1 MISLTR
7 FQCNVS
13 ANWRFGI
20 LALFFCVLFGRL
32 GMWQLARADEKKQM
46 LAMQHQRATEI
57 AIDWHSGETL
67 PLQYQPIHVHGHFS
81 PITLLLDNQHYQ
93 HQFGYNVLSPLI
105 LDKGDVVLV
114 DRGWV
119 PGHANRDDIPEIT
132 TPSTVIEVEGNVYY
146 PAQKSWSLGNIFDK
160 KKDNVAVIELI
171 DAQILSQF
179 LHKSVYPFIIR
190 MHPKAPNGFVREW
203 PVVAM
208 PPDRHVA
215 YAVQWFAMALVVVLL
230 YFILSIKKRK

>member
-20 LALFFCVLFGRL
+20 LALLFCMLFSRL
-32 GMWQLARADEKKQM
+32 GIWQLARADEKKQM
-46 LAMQHQRATEI
+46 LATQQQRAAEI
-57 AIDWHSGETL
+57 AIDWHSGEAL
-67 PLQYQPIHVHGHFS
+67 PLQYQPIHVRGHFS

-105 LDKGDVVLV
+105 LDKGDVILV

-119 PGHANRDDIPEIT
+119 PGNANRDNVPNITIP
-132 TPSTVIEVEGNVYY
+132 SAVIEVEGSVYY
-146 PAQKSWSLGNIFDK
+146 PPQKSWSLGNIFDRK
-160 KKDNVAVIELI
+160 KTNLAVIELI

-190 MHPKAPNGFVREW
+190 MHPEAPDGFVREW

-208 PPDRHVA
+208 SPDRHVA

-230 YFILSIKKRK
+230 YFVLSIKKKK